1 MPSMKRRLI
10 LQIVAI
16 CLLAI
21 AAVAQEAAPN
31 AKVKVKIDQLRQFA
45 AAQSPDDENWKDL
58 KPGVERYLMLADE
71 ALKVGRLYFAIEE
84 LGKANEYAAAYQFT
98 KQDAA
103 TLTMSG
109 FEAQW
114 KKSSVQLASLDQE
127 AKQRKW
133 AGVPVAVRALA
144 ESAQGQ
150 GPTLVEASRAYATVT
165 SADAGYFYLGQAT
178 ADEEF
183 ARFVHGLNVKSK
195 NAGFVPRSI
204 VPEIQKLQDKIN
216 AAFVPPRSIEKH
228 RNFIQLNSTLKLAGE
243 LDAAQLYAG
252 ALYQYMQ
259 AVIQFELLDAKDVD
273 AAQQTWL
280 REQLAAARKKVE
292 ASRTDD
298 SLAQMFVERAE
309 TLIANKGGKEASA
322 EEWKNA
328 TVVVGA
334 VLPAYYEVLS
344 SHAKVPAQQKDA
356 VTVTL
361 VRWPYT

>member
-1 MPSMKRRLI
+1 
-10 LQIVAI
+10 V
-16 CLLAI
+16 
-21 AAVAQEAAPN
+21 
-31 AKVKVKIDQLRQFA
+31 
-45 AAQSPDDENWKDL
+45 L
-58 KPGVERYLMLADE
+58 KQG
-71 ALKVGRLYFAIEE
+71 I
-84 LGKANEYAAAYQFT
+84 T
-98 KQDAA
+98 
-103 TLTMSG
+103 G

-114 KKSSVQLASLDQE
+114 KKSSVKLAALDRE

-150 GPTLVEASRAYATVT
+150 GPTLVEASRAYASVT

-183 ARFVHGLNVKSK
+183 ARFVYGLGVRTK
-195 NAGFVPRSI
+195 NAGFAPRSI
-204 VPEIQKLQDKIN
+204 LPEIQKLQDKIN

-228 RNFIQLNSTLKLAGE
+228 KDFIRLNSTLKLAGE

-259 AVIQFELLDAKDVD
+259 AVILFELLEAKDVD
-273 AAQQTWL
+273 SAQQASL
-280 REQLAAARKKVE
+280 HEQIAAARKRAKG
-292 ASRTDD
+292 ARGDD

-309 TLIANKGGKEASA
+309 TLIANKAGKEATP

-328 TVVVGA
+328 SVVVNEA
-334 VLPAYYEVLS
+334 LPAYYEVLS
-344 SHAKVPAQQKDA
+344 SHAKLPEQQRDA

>member
-1 MPSMKRRLI
+1 MSRRWM
-10 LQIVAI
+10 
-16 CLLAI
+16 I
-21 AAVAQEAAPN
+21 AFVVVLVIASIAVAQTN
-31 AKVKVKIDQLRQFA
+31 NSQVKAKVEQLRQFA
-45 AAQSPDDENWKDL
+45 AAQPPEDENWKEL

-71 ALKVGRLYFAIEE
+71 ALKAGRLYFAIEE
-84 LGKANEYAAAYQFT
+84 LGKANEYAAAYEFA
-98 KQDAA
+98 KQGPEA
-103 TLTMSG
+103 LTMSG
-109 FEAQW
+109 FESQW
-114 KKSSVQLASLDQE
+114 KKSSVQLAALDRE

-133 AGVPVAVRALA
+133 TGVPIAVRALA

-165 SADAGYFYLGQAT
+165 NAEAGYFYLGQAT

-183 ARFVHGLNVKSK
+183 ARFVHGLGVKSK

-204 VPEIQKLQDKIN
+204 LPEIQKLQDKIN

-228 RNFIQLNSTLKLAGE
+228 KDFIRLNSTLKLAGE

-259 AVIQFELLDAKDVD
+259 SVIQFELLDAKDVD
-273 AAQQTWL
+273 ASQQGAL
-280 REQLAAARKKVE
+280 REQIAAARKKVE
-292 ASRTDD
+292 GSKGDD

-309 TLIANKGGKEASA
+309 TLIASKSGKEASP

-328 TVVVGA
+328 AVVMNA
-334 VLPAYYEVLS
+334 AIPAYYDVVS
-344 SHAKVPAQQKDA
+344 SHAKLPQQQKDA